1 MARMRALH
9 TCARGHGRSL
19 AKLGR
24 GFSRRFT
31 LQFFKERAGER
42 LGPAFWR
49 RRKVAAHVRQGR
61 AGDRSRRAFGQMRIV
76 ASAAILESARASNPL
91 AKQISNH
98 PWERHRTAVDRRSR
112 T

>member
-1 MARMRALH
+1 M
-9 TCARGHGRSL
+9 CARAHGRSL

-61 AGDRSRRAFGQMRIV
+61 AGDRSRRAFGRMRIV
-76 ASAAILESARASNPL
+76 ASAAILESARGVKS
-91 AKQISNH
+91 
-98 PWERHRTAVDRRSR
+98 SR
-112 T
+112 KTNK

>member
-1 MARMRALH
+1 MRALH
-9 TCARGHGRSL
+9 MWTGGVGRSL
-19 AKLGR
+19 A
-24 GFSRRFT
+24 T
-31 LQFFKERAGER
+31 
-42 LGPAFWR
+42 FWR

>member
-1 MARMRALH
+1 M
-9 TCARGHGRSL
+9 CARAHGRSL

-42 LGPAFWR
+42 LGPAFWL

-61 AGDRSRRAFGQMRIV
+61 AGDRSRRAFGADADSRV
-76 ASAAILESARASNPL
+76 GGYSGERAGVKS
-91 AKQISNH
+91 
-98 PWERHRTAVDRRSR
+98 SR
-112 T
+112 KTNK